1 MAQQAHI
8 STGTGSVAGQSGSSS
23 GPTALDSVGGQWVDR
38 AAQIGLVA
46 RGVVYIVFGLIAF
59 DLATGDHSGKPSSQ
73 GALTEMAQQPY
84 GTWLLGIVALGLF
97 LYAVACAL
105 GAIRGRGGKK
115 AGESDTKDRVMD
127 AGRAVVNAGLAVYAV
142 KILMDGRSSSGSGN
156 TESKATAMVLDW
168 PGGQVIVAVIGLAII
183 AAGIAQW
190 RKAYKQKFTEGLALE
205 EASDKTRRV
214 VTKLGIIGYVA
225 RGIVFALVGA
235 FLVKAAVDYNP
246 DEAVG
251 VDGALLELAGK
262 GYGPWILGFVGIGT
276 IAFGVWSG
284 VEARYRKPTG

>member
-1 MAQQAHI
+1 M
-8 STGTGSVAGQSGSSS
+8 
-23 GPTALDSVGGQWVDR
+23 
-38 AAQIGLVA
+38 
-46 RGVVYIVFGLIAF
+46 YIVFGLIAF

-84 GTWLLGIVALGLF
+84 GTWLLGVVALGLF

-142 KILMDGRSSSGSGN
+142 KILLDGRSSSGSGN

-168 PGGQVIVAVIGLAII
+168 PGGQVIVSLIGLAII

-214 VTKLGIIGYVA
+214 VTKLGTVGYIA

-235 FLVKAAVDYNP
+235 FLVNAALDYNP

-262 GYGPWILGFVGIGT
+262 AYGPWILGFVGVGT
-276 IAFGVWSG
+276 IAFGVWSA

>member
-8 STGTGSVAGQSGSSS
+8 GSYGRTGQAGSSS

-46 RGVVYIVFGLIAF
+46 RGVVYVVFGLIAF

-84 GTWLLGIVALGLF
+84 GTWLLGVVALGLF
-97 LYAVACAL
+97 AYAVACAL

-127 AGRAVVNAGLAVYAV
+127 AGRAVINASLAVYTV
-142 KILMDGRSSSGSGN
+142 KILLDGRSSSGSGN

-205 EASDKTRRV
+205 QASDKTRRV
-214 VTKLGIIGYVA
+214 VTKLGTVGYVA
-225 RGIVFALVGA
+225 RGIVFALVGW
-235 FLVKAAVDYNP
+235 FLRERRHRLQPGRGGRRRRGPAR
-246 DEAVG
+246 
-251 VDGALLELAGK
+251 LAGK
-262 GYGPWILGFVGIGT
+262 AYGPWVLGFVGIGT
-276 IAFGVWSG
+276 IAFGVWSA

>member
-1 MAQQAHI
+1 MT
-8 STGTGSVAGQSGSSS
+8 TGTGRVSGQTGSGD
-23 GPTALDSVGGQWVDR
+23 GPTALNSVGGEWVDR

-59 DLATGDHSGKPSSQ
+59 DIATGDHSGKPSSQ

-97 LYAVACAL
+97 AYAVACAL

-127 AGRAVVNAGLAVYAV
+127 AGRAVINASLAVYAV
-142 KILMDGRSSSGSGN
+142 KILMDGRSSSGGN

-168 PGGQVIVAVIGLAII
+168 PGGQVIVAAIGLAII
-183 AAGIAQW
+183 AAGVAQW

-214 VTKLGIIGYVA
+214 VTKLGTVGYVA
-225 RGIVFALVGA
+225 RGIVFALVGW
-235 FLVKAAVDYNP
+235 FLVNAAIDYNP

-262 GYGPWILGFVGIGT
+262 DYGPWVLGFVGIGT
-276 IAFGVWSG
+276 IAFGVWSM